1 MNKDQSP
8 YQRVHETM
16 STIAKGVGKNTKEIQ
31 MNEQTIKQLFDAHQ
45 NTLHTLAK
53 LNGVLDSNTE
63 LHKLHTQRMDR
74 HQEQIKELQQDIKHT
89 KRVLLVY
96 VWFIALVNLG
106 FLLYGLFQ

>member
-16 STIAKGVGKNTKEIQ
+16 STIAKGVGKNTREITVNEESIKE
-31 MNEQTIKQLFDAHQ
+31 LWGAHRD
-45 NTLHTLAK
+45 TLHAFAK
-53 LNGVLDSNTE
+53 INGVLDNNHE
-63 LHKLHTQRMDR
+63 LHELHVKRMDR
-74 HQEQIKELQQDIKHT
+74 HQEQIKELSDELKHT
-89 KRVLLVY
+89 KRVLLIY